1 MSEQRLVSFAQQA
14 KEEIA
19 NNHVS
24 DEWKRSLLSSYFRIN
39 GEMHLSKDGQ
49 ELLLTSESAQIAKL
63 IYEAVTSIFGVK
75 ARFAYTR
82 GIHFKKKVKYHVLV
96 SEPDYVLGDLEVD
109 YWTGKIPHNAVANQ
123 ELSAAYLAG
132 AFLASGSVNDP
143 SKANY
148 HLELS
153 LNDESYAK
161 WLAKLINKSQ
171 QRPFSAKVI
180 QRRNHWICY
189 LKKSEEI
196 ADFLILIG
204 ATNAC
209 LQFENVRVERDFQ
222 NSINRLQNLD
232 KGNFKKTMSAAQRQ
246 LEEIHYF
253 EEHGGLSQF
262 RNPKI
267 EVLMNLRLTHE
278 DASLDEL
285 AELLSDELAS
295 TVSKSNVNH
304 LFRDLHK
311 RYLDANG
318 KQ

>member
-1 MSEQRLVSFAQQA
+1 MAEQRLISFAQQA
-14 KEEIA
+14 KEEIV
-19 NNHVS
+19 NNPTS
-24 DEWKRSLLSSYFRIN
+24 DEWKRSLLSAYFRIN
-39 GEMHLSKDGQ
+39 GEMRISNKQQ
-49 ELLLTSESAQIAKL
+49 ELLLTSESAQIAKA
-63 IYEAVTSIFGVK
+63 IYEAVTSIYGVK

-96 SEPDYVLGDLEVD
+96 SEPDYLLGDLEVD
-109 YWTGKIPHNAVANQ
+109 YWTGKIPHNAVATQ
-123 ELSAAYLAG
+123 TLAAAYLAG

-143 SKANY
+143 AKPNY

-153 LNDESYAK
+153 LTDESYAR

-180 QRRNHWICY
+180 ARRNRSIVY
-189 LKKSEEI
+189 LKRSEEI

-204 ATNAC
+204 ATNSC

-232 KGNFKKTMSAAQRQ
+232 QGNLKKTMSAASRQ
-246 LEEIHYF
+246 LMEIRYF
-253 EEHGGLSQF
+253 QDNGGFSSFQ
-262 RNPKI
+262 NPKF
-267 EVLMNLRLTHE
+267 EALMKLRLEHE

-295 TVSKSNVNH
+295 TVSKSNINH
-304 LFRDLHK
+304 LFRELHQ
-311 RYLDANG
+311 RYLDAT